1 MNVRGVS
8 KRFATVQAL
17 DRVSFEVPRQS
28 IFGLL
33 GPNGAG
39 KTTLFS
45 IAAHFLMPHEGS
57 IEVLGVDVR
66 RISELQGRLTI
77 LPQDALFQRNVP
89 IVEQLAFFRML
100 DGRPRKDAEAD
111 ARHTLEQVGLG
122 EYIHR
127 RVHALS
133 HGMIKRLGLAQA
145 FLGEPDV
152 ILLDEPTSG
161 LDPANSR
168 QIRDLIRQ
176 LHEQRATVVVSSHNL
191 AEVQELCDHVA
202 ILDEGRLV
210 ACASV
215 EEITQSGRKLELRLS
230 RPLTGPEI
238 GGLLRLK
245 GVTACDPGA
254 RDAHYT
260 VSLDL
265 SDASLEMD
273 GVTAALLRALLDLGV
288 TPREVSEGGSLESI
302 FLRLTGRQKA
312 EPSPPPSPTPPP
324 PAP

>member
-1 MNVRGVS
+1 VS
-8 KRFATVQAL
+8 SVALTIHDVAKSFATIQAL
-17 DRVSFEVPRQS
+17 KGVSFEVPLRS
-28 IFGLL
+28 VFGLL

-45 IAAHFLMPHEGS
+45 IAAHFLKPDAGA

-100 DGRPRKDAEAD
+100 DGRTRRDAEDD
-111 ARHTLEQVGLG
+111 ARRTLELVGLG

-145 FLGEPDV
+145 FLGEPEV
-152 ILLDEPTSG
+152 IILDEPTSG
-161 LDPANSR
+161 LDPQNAR

-176 LHEQRATVVVSSHNL
+176 LHAERATVVLASHNL

-202 ILDEGRLV
+202 ILDEGNLV
-210 ACASV
+210 AAASV
-215 EEITQSGRKLELRLS
+215 EEITRSGRRLELGFDRA
-230 RPLTGPEI
+230 LTEAEREAVLALP
-238 GGLLRLK
+238 
-245 GVTACDPGA
+245 GVAALDPHRAG
-254 RDAHYT
+254 DASYAA
-260 VSLDL
+260 SLDL
-265 SDASLEMD
+265 SDERLKMD
-273 GVTAALLRALLDLGV
+273 GVIAALLRKLLDLGV
-288 TPREVSEGGSLESI
+288 TPRRLQEGGSLEDV
-302 FLRLTGRQKA
+302 FLKLTGK
-312 EPSPPPSPTPPP
+312 
-324 PAP
+324 

>member
-1 MNVRGVS
+1 MSGAVVIRDVAKSFG
-8 KRFATVQAL
+8 TIQAL
-17 DRVSFEVPRQS
+17 KGVSFEVPMRS
-28 IFGLL
+28 IYGLL

-39 KTTLFS
+39 KTTLLS
-45 IAAHFLMPHEGS
+45 IAAHFLKPDAGS
-57 IEVLGVDVR
+57 VEVLGIDVR
-66 RISELQGRLTI
+66 RISELRSRLTI

-100 DGRPRKDAEAD
+100 DGRTRKDAEAD
-111 ARHTLEQVGLG
+111 ARRTLEQVGLG

-145 FLGEPDV
+145 FLGEPEV

-202 ILDEGRLV
+202 ILDVGTLV
-210 ACASV
+210 ACAPI
-215 EEITQSGRKLELRLS
+215 EELTQSGRKLELRLS
-230 RPLTGPEI
+230 RPLNEPELE
-238 GGLLRLK
+238 GLLRLA
-245 GVTACDPGA
+245 GVTACDPGD
-254 RDAHYT
+254 RDAQYT

-265 SDASLEMD
+265 SEANLDID

-302 FLRLTGRQKA
+302 FLKLTGRQRG
-312 EPSPPPSPTPPP
+312 EPTPPP
-324 PAP
+324 PSP